1 MYQVIESGWLIP
13 RFRGYRADGAI
24 KPIAGATLDQ
34 HYQQQ
39 RYIVYVSIKF
49 PSLIRT
55 FSLLV
60 NFPSLFYG
68 VQGHN
73 HLP

>member
-1 MYQVIESGWLIP
+1 MRQDDHVRLRCKYQVIESGWLIP

-39 RYIVYVSIKF
+39 RYVVYEYQVFQFDQK
-49 PSLIRT
+49 IRS
-55 FSLLV
+55 FA
-60 NFPSLFYG
+60 
-68 VQGHN
+68 
-73 HLP
+73 